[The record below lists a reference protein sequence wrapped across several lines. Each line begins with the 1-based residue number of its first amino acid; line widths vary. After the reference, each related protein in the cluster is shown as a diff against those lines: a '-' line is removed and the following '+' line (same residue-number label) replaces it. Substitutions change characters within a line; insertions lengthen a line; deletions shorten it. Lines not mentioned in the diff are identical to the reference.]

1 MEGVYSGALADAIS
15 NYVKKRQ
22 LAGMRA
28 NPSDISAMTAGA
40 TSTWGANNRADQTL
54 ELAKKNAADQLK
66 LQQDTLAFNKE
77 NAANQLATTREL
89 EANKLA
95 TTRELADK
103 NTGLQTWLYGNML
116 NASQKAQ
123 PTGLDKALS
132 YGGSAL
138 TALALN
144 NMANNPLGKV
154 GNLAY
159 SGLEKLS
166 DASGLGNF
174 LFNLFGGGDSIF
186 NV

>member
-22 LAGMRA
+22 LSGMRA

-40 TSTWGANNRADQTL
+40 TSTWGANNRADQSL

-77 NAANQLATTREL
+77 NAANQLSTQ
-89 EANKLA
+89 KSI
-95 TTRELADK
+95 ADQ
-103 NTGLQTWLYGNML
+103 NTGLQTWLAGQQL
-116 NASQKAQ
+116 NAAQKAQ
-123 PTGLDKALS
+123 PTTLDKALS
-132 YGGSAL
+132 YGGSAMN
-138 TALALN
+138 ALALN
-144 NMANNPLGKV
+144 NLAGNPLNKI

-159 SGLEKLS
+159 NGLEKLS

-186 NV
+186 L